1 MFDRDITDYI
11 KYSAKYYPV
20 VTVTGP
26 RQSGKTTLVKMIFSD
41 KPYVSLEDI
50 DIREFAQ
57 NDPRG
62 FLSTYS
68 QGAIIDEVQYCPNL
82 FSYIQTKVDNDQIAG
97 QFILTGSQNFLLL
110 ESISQSL
117 AGRAAIVYLL
127 PLSYNEISK
136 KLPATDNPLN
146 FIFKGFYP
154 KLYTQDLLPSV
165 WYRNYIRTY
174 IERDIRQ
181 IKNISDIST
190 FQTFLKIC
198 ATRIGQLV
206 NFSSIATECSVSYN
220 TVKSWLSLLQT
231 SFIIY
236 LVKPHHKNYN
246 KRLVKQEKLYFYDTG
261 LACTLLGLESIEQL
275 EKYYAKG
282 SLFENMIV
290 VELLKNRLNK
300 GKEEG
305 IYFWRDSHGHE
316 LDILI
321 ESDKLTP
328 IEVKASK
335 TIIQEFFKGINYWSS
350 LANQEKGY
358 LVYAGDTEQIRGN
371 IEVLPWNKINKIIS

>member
-41 KPYVSLEDI
+41 KPYVSLEDM
-50 DIREFAQ
+50 DMREFAQ
-57 NDPRG
+57 KDPRG
-62 FLSTYS
+62 FLSTYN
-68 QGAIIDEVQYCPNL
+68 QGAIIDEVQYCPDL
-82 FSYIQTKVDNDQIAG
+82 FSYIQTKVDNDQVAG

-127 PLSYNEISK
+127 PLSYNEIGK
-136 KLPATDNPLN
+136 KLPVTGDSTN
-146 FIFKGFYP
+146 FIYKGFYP
-154 KLYTQDLLPSV
+154 KLYTQDLLPTV

-174 IERDIRQ
+174 IERDVRQ

-206 NFSSIATECSVSYN
+206 NFSSIATECGVSYN

-236 LVKPHHKNYN
+236 LVKPHYKNYN

-261 LACTLLGLESIEQL
+261 LACTLLGLESIEQV

-290 VELLKNRLNK
+290 IEILKNRLNK

-321 ESDKLTP
+321 EDNTLTP

-335 TIIQEFFKGINYWSS
+335 TIIQEFFKGINYWNS

-358 LVYAGDTEQIRGN
+358 IVYAGTNEQMRSN
-371 IEVLPWNKINKIIS
+371 IEVLPWNKINKIIA